1 MSDYKQAS
9 ITKQT
14 AEKIEKLKSV
24 FEKKGTPMQAPTI
37 IGMAIN
43 KMVEEIK

>member
-1 MSDYKQAS
+1 MADYKQAS

-14 AEKIEKLKSV
+14 AEKIEKIKQE

-43 KMVEEIK
+43 KMAEELK